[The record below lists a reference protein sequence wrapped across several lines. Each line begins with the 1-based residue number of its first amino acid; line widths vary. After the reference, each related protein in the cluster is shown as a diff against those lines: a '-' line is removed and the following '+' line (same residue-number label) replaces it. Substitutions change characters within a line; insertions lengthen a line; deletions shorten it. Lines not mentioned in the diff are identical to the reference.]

1 MVDHLSTEQK
11 EDIMRRAFQL
21 EVNIPVPI
29 LVQPFGK
36 WYATRANM
44 EDWAADL
51 AHQTER
57 YREQQQVYDFSLPHL
72 MTGMGLGSIAAS
84 FGAESIWDD
93 EADAW
98 IKPLVTTDPR
108 AVYDLQLPDPHTS
121 GLNPT
126 ILNRIEYF
134 QEHGE
139 FPLEPGNIA
148 SPLTTASY
156 VWEYSEMLYAITEY
170 PAQVHH
176 LLELV
181 TQATID
187 YVRTQTERID
197 NLFALS
203 HEDWYIPIERG
214 IRVSDDV
221 LAVLGPAHYEE
232 FGVRYNNILARE
244 FGGIS
249 VHSCGSIVHQ
259 IPTILKTENLT
270 SIDLTLP
277 HNDPAALADVTAGR
291 VALTMRYWLQ
301 DWDDWQAPD
310 LEEYTDRVI
319 ELFGTRGIMLQMET
333 PTLPDAIELSRRLRQ
348 KPWSQ

>member
-11 EDIMRRAFQL
+11 QDIMRRAFQL
-21 EVNIPVPI
+21 EANIPVPI

-44 EDWAADL
+44 EDWEADL
-51 AHQTER
+51 IHQTQR

-72 MTGMGLGSIAAS
+72 MTGIGLGAIAAS
-84 FGAESIWDD
+84 FGAEPRWDD

-98 IKPLVTTDPR
+98 IKPLVTTDPQT
-108 AVYDLQLPDPHTS
+108 VYNLQLPDPQTS

-126 ILNRIEYF
+126 IFKRIEYF
-134 QEHGE
+134 QQHGE
-139 FPLEPGNIA
+139 FPLEPCNIA

-156 VWEYSEMLYAITEY
+156 IWDYSELMFAIIEY
-170 PAQVHH
+170 PAQAHH

-187 YVRTQTERID
+187 FVRAQMGMMN

-203 HEDWYIPIERG
+203 HEDWYIPIDMG
-214 IRVSDDV
+214 LRVSDDV
-221 LAVLGPAHYEE
+221 LAVLGPDHYEE

-249 VHSCGSIVHQ
+249 IHSCGSIVHQ
-259 IPTILKTENLT
+259 IPTILKTENLI

-277 HNDPAALADVTAGR
+277 QNDPAALAEVAAGR
-291 VALTMRYWLQ
+291 TALTMRYWLQ
-301 DWDDWQAPD
+301 DWENRQMPD
-310 LEEYTDRVI
+310 LEAYTDSVI
-319 ELFGTRGIMLQMET
+319 ELFGSRGVLLQMET
-333 PTLPDAIELSRRLRQ
+333 PTMADAIDLSRRLRQ

>member
-1 MVDHLSTEQK
+1 MVGHLSTEQK
-11 EDIMRRAFQL
+11 QDFIRRAFQL
-21 EVNIPVPI
+21 ETNIPVPI

-44 EDWAADL
+44 EDWESDL
-51 AHQTER
+51 INQTQR
-57 YREQQQVYDFSLPHL
+57 YQEQLQVYDFSLPHL
-72 MTGMGLGSIAAS
+72 MTGMGLGAIAAS
-84 FGAESIWDD
+84 FEAELLWDD

-98 IKPLVTTDPR
+98 IKPLVTTEPE
-108 AVYDLQLPDPHTS
+108 AVYNLQLPDPQNS

-126 ILNRIEYF
+126 ILKRIEYF
-134 QEHGE
+134 QERGE
-139 FPLEPGNIA
+139 FPLEPCNIA
-148 SPLTTASY
+148 SPLTTATY
-156 VWEYSEMLYAITEY
+156 IWDYSEMMFAITEY
-170 PAQVHH
+170 PAEVHR

-187 YVRTQTERID
+187 FVRAQTKLID

-203 HEDWYIPIERG
+203 HEDWYIPVEMG

-221 LAVLGPAHYEE
+221 LAVLGPDHYQE

-277 HNDPAALADVTAGR
+277 HNDPVALAELAAGR
-291 VALTMRYWLQ
+291 AALTMRYWLQ
-301 DWDDWQAPD
+301 DWDDWQAPN

-319 ELFGTRGIMLQMET
+319 ELFGTRGVLLQMET
-333 PTLPDAIELSRRLRQ
+333 PTLSDAIELSRRLRQ

>member
-1 MVDHLSTEQK
+1 MVNHLSTEEK
-11 EDIMRRAFQL
+11 KDIMRRAFQL
-21 EVNIPVPI
+21 EANIPVPI

-36 WYATRANM
+36 WYATRTNM
-44 EDWAADL
+44 EDWEADL
-51 AHQTER
+51 IFQTQR
-57 YREQQQVYDFSLPHL
+57 YREQQQVFDHSLPHL
-72 MTGMGLGSIAAS
+72 MTGVGLGAIAAS
-84 FGAESIWDD
+84 FGAEPRWDD

-98 IKPLVTTDPR
+98 IKPLVTTDPQ
-108 AVYDLQLPDPHTS
+108 AVYDLQLPDPYTS

-126 ILNRIEYF
+126 ILKRIGYF
-134 QEHGE
+134 QQHGE
-139 FPLEPGNIA
+139 FPLEPCNIA
-148 SPLTTASY
+148 SPLTTATY
-156 VWEYSEMLYAITEY
+156 IWDYSEMMFAIIEY

-181 TQATID
+181 AQATID
-187 YVRTQTERID
+187 FVRAQMGMID

-203 HEDWYIPIERG
+203 HEDWYIPVDMG

-221 LAVLGPAHYEE
+221 LAVLGPDHYEE

-259 IPTILKTENLT
+259 IPTILKTENLI

-277 HNDPAALADVTAGR
+277 HNDPVALAEVAAGR
-291 VALTMRYWLQ
+291 TALTMRYWLQ
-301 DWDDWQAPD
+301 DWDNWQAPD

-319 ELFGTRGIMLQMET
+319 ELFGTRGVLLQMET

>member
-1 MVDHLSTEQK
+1 MVNHLSTEEK
-11 EDIMRRAFQL
+11 KDIMRRAFQL
-21 EVNIPVPI
+21 EANIPVPI

-36 WYATRANM
+36 WYATRTNM
-44 EDWAADL
+44 EDWEADL
-51 AHQTER
+51 IFQTQR
-57 YREQQQVYDFSLPHL
+57 YREQQQVFDHSLPHL
-72 MTGMGLGSIAAS
+72 MTGVGLGAIAAS
-84 FGAESIWDD
+84 FGAEPRWDD

-98 IKPLVTTDPR
+98 IKPLVTTDPQ
-108 AVYDLQLPDPHTS
+108 AVYDLQLPDPYTS

-126 ILNRIEYF
+126 ILKRIGYF
-134 QEHGE
+134 QQHGE
-139 FPLEPGNIA
+139 FPLEPCNIA
-148 SPLTTASY
+148 SPLTTATY
-156 VWEYSEMLYAITEY
+156 IWDYSEMMFAITEY

-181 TQATID
+181 AQATID
-187 YVRTQTERID
+187 FVRAQMGMID

-203 HEDWYIPIERG
+203 HEDWYIPVDMG

-221 LAVLGPAHYEE
+221 LAVLGPDHYEE

-259 IPTILKTENLT
+259 IPTILKTENLI

-277 HNDPAALADVTAGR
+277 HNDPVALAEVAAGR
-291 VALTMRYWLQ
+291 TALTMRYWLQ
-301 DWDDWQAPD
+301 DWDNWQAPD

-319 ELFGTRGIMLQMET
+319 ELFGTRGVLLQMET